1 MPVYII
7 GLGELIVWLLALG
20 LPAVQPELE
29 G

>member
-20 LPAVQPELE
+20 LLAVQPELE